1 MQIVARRSA
10 SLNVLLVVGWAK
22 SKGEGMGKNM
32 CGQKKGNQLLA
43 EMREHPGG
51 SEYHVAMFA
60 TVPTR
65 GLAPLRLT
73 LKPNSRRLKP
83 VLRTNS
89 HPRARA
95 TTANKDRAAG
105 DSGSTMRRYG

>member
-1 MQIVARRSA
+1 
-10 SLNVLLVVGWAK
+10 
-22 SKGEGMGKNM
+22 MGK
-32 CGQKKGNQLLA
+32 QLLA

-89 HPRARA
+89 HPRACA
-95 TTANKDRAAG
+95 ATANKNRAATRG
-105 DSGSTMRRYG
+105 LAPLRLIKAEQLGAAALHWPVRRRLRSRG